1 MEIFSNNSKNIIKL
15 IAKFQNNKIDR
26 KEFNKNV
33 LINTIITYNSIKKKN
48 KNYIKLK
55 KEQNEIFQS
64 FFIQEQKQEENEKE
78 LLSKIRDRQSKRI
91 VIEAIKEQ
99 REALLKGLSSQKN
112 IKSIAEHTFNS
123 YIPPKNI
130 SLSLNY
136 ELEEKTKKEKSKKY
150 LSESNL
156 EINYINPNYN
166 DKIKI
171 ISNDFIEPPYI
182 DDEFPDNNDI
192 SEENENG
199 NFLKIINEEDEY
211 LFYDEKL
218 QKNEK
223 PSLINCWDTRLKQQ
237 EIIDDF
243 EELTQKRERSQTTK
257 VNMISVVNQENIF
270 KKEMN
275 TYLKSNNTILY
286 DEISQKDHF
295 HEFAGFLSE
304 KCYKNYMKKM
314 NYSYLILML
323 LSYFDFEQFS
333 NNFEFLEDSQAVIIF
348 IKKILLFCG
357 ISASKIYDHLIRTVS
372 NNKGNVTFENFL
384 NFFLPIFDLSETYQY
399 YKYSFLLYLVKK
411 SGYNTISMSNY
422 RLFCNLIKGKLI
434 YEDDT
439 CADIIGKML
448 PIIKVKYP
456 KDDLDNLDYQHVSI
470 ILEFLVNYEY
480 GH

>member
-1 MEIFSNNSKNIIKL
+1 MEIFSYNSKNIIKL
-15 IAKFQNNKIDR
+15 IAQFQNNKIDA

-33 LINTIITYNSIKKKN
+33 FINTIITYNNIKKKN
-48 KNYIKLK
+48 KKYKKIKE
-55 KEQNEIFQS
+55 EQNQIFQS

-99 REALLKGLSSQKN
+99 REALLKELSSQKI
-112 IKSIAEHTFNS
+112 IKTNSEHTFNS

-136 ELEEKTKKEKSKKY
+136 ELEEKTKKEKSKEY
-150 LSESNL
+150 VSGSNV

-166 DKIKI
+166 DKNKI
-171 ISNDFIEPPYI
+171 ISNDFIESPYI
-182 DDEFPDNNDI
+182 NDEFLDNENF
-192 SEENENG
+192 EENENDD
-199 NFLKIINEEDEY
+199 FLKIINEKDEY

-218 QKNEK
+218 KKNEK
-223 PSLINCWDTRLKQQ
+223 PSLVNSWDNRLKEQ

-243 EELTQKRERSQTTK
+243 EELTQKRERNQTTK
-257 VNMISVVNQENIF
+257 LNNMFLVVNQENVF

-295 HEFAGFLSE
+295 HEFAGYISE
-304 KCYKNYMKKM
+304 KCYKAYMKKM

-333 NNFEFLEDSQAVIIF
+333 NNYEYFEDSQTIVIF

-357 ISASKIYDHLIRTVS
+357 ISASKVYDHLIRTVT
-372 NNKGNVTFENFL
+372 NNKGNITFEQFL
-384 NFFLPIFDLSETYQY
+384 NFFLPIFDLSDAFQY

-456 KDDLDNLDYQHVSI
+456 KDDLDNLNYQHVNI

>member
-15 IAKFQNNKIDR
+15 IAQFQNNKIDA

-33 LINTIITYNSIKKKN
+33 LINTIITYNCIKQKN
-48 KNYIKLK
+48 KNYKKLK
-55 KEQNEIFQS
+55 EEQNEIFQS

-112 IKSIAEHTFNS
+112 IKTISEHTFNS

-150 LSESNL
+150 LYESNV

-182 DDEFPDNNDI
+182 NDEFSDNANF
-192 SEENENG
+192 EENEND

-223 PSLINCWDTRLKQQ
+223 
-237 EIIDDF
+237 
-243 EELTQKRERSQTTK
+243 
-257 VNMISVVNQENIF
+257 
-270 KKEMN
+270 
-275 TYLKSNNTILY
+275 
-286 DEISQKDHF
+286 
-295 HEFAGFLSE
+295 
-304 KCYKNYMKKM
+304 
-314 NYSYLILML
+314 
-323 LSYFDFEQFS
+323 
-333 NNFEFLEDSQAVIIF
+333 
-348 IKKILLFCG
+348 
-357 ISASKIYDHLIRTVS
+357 HL
-372 NNKGNVTFENFL
+372 
-384 NFFLPIFDLSETYQY
+384 
-399 YKYSFLLYLVKK
+399 
-411 SGYNTISMSNY
+411 
-422 RLFCNLIKGKLI
+422 
-434 YEDDT
+434 
-439 CADIIGKML
+439 
-448 PIIKVKYP
+448 
-456 KDDLDNLDYQHVSI
+456 
-470 ILEFLVNYEY
+470 
-480 GH
+480 